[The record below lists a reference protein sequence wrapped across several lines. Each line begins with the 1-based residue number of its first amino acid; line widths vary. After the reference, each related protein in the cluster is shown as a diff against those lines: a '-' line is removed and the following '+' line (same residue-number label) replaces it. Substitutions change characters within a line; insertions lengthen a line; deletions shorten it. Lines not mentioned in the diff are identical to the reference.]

1 MTKEVLQADYDE
13 NYYEGHF
20 CGVAYNRS
28 ETHWSRFFG
37 NVADHIVKG
46 LNARKVFD
54 AGCAIG
60 FLVEELR
67 RRHVEAFGRDFS
79 EYAIEKVP
87 ETLKPFCEVGS
98 IVDVI
103 EGTYDLVTCIEVI
116 EHMTEMDGRLAIANL
131 CTVAPLILF
140 SSSPDAFDEPTH
152 INVQPP
158 LYWLRIF
165 REHGFGPRTAHDPS
179 YLCSWAM
186 LLERRDTMATDEEL
200 EAYASIVQMRMD
212 HLKQLQEQHRHLGD
226 VRADYERRLD
236 ALRNEHDAHVAGMT
250 LQHET
255 EVETHRVAMEI
266 EKSQLES
273 RIAKLMLQHE
283 TEVETRRVAMEIK
296 KGQLES
302 RIATLMLQHETEAE
316 AYRATVDIEK
326 AEKDAIILEL
336 NGRISATLSAV
347 NAMRASTSWGITAP
361 YRKVGHQVLRA
372 RYVAKTIPKL
382 AKRRGGY
389 LKFLT
394 SAAQVI
400 SRSGLRGAVSSWRL
414 ANMLQTEE
422 TARNKDESIV
432 TAYASWLE
440 TYAQLTDDH
449 RMQIRFDIEAFQTR
463 PVISIVMPVYNP
475 DLQWLDE
482 AIKSVTSQLYPHWE
496 LCIADDCST
505 KKGVRQFLER
515 QAAADPRIKIVL
527 RKVNGHIS
535 EASNSAIGL
544 ATGKWMAL
552 LDQDDLLSEDALYYI
567 AKTIN
572 KFPDCA
578 LIYSDEDKIEDG
590 LRRDPY
596 FKPDWNPDLL
606 RSQNMISHLGVY
618 RLERVRAIGGF
629 RKGYE
634 GAQDHDLVLRFTEG
648 LKTSE
653 IKHVTRV
660 LYHWRSHAES
670 TAQSGGNKS
679 YASFAGQRALVDHL
693 ERLGLAGD
701 IEILPT
707 GMYRVKYEIPDFA
720 PKVNLIIPT
729 RNGFELISQ
738 CIDSILEKT
747 TYPNY
752 DIMVVDNNSD
762 DQRTLDYLKSL
773 QGNDRVK
780 IIHDHHPFNYS
791 AINNRAV
798 ELADGEYIG
807 LINNDIEVISPNWL
821 DEMMGIAIQREVGV
835 VGARLW
841 YPNDTLQHGGV
852 ILGIHGVAGHAHKMM
867 PKGAHGY
874 FGRGEVIQTMSAVTA
889 ACIVVR
895 KSTFEMVRG
904 LDADN
909 LKIAF
914 NDVDFCLKVR
924 EAGFRNVWTPY
935 AELYHH
941 ESASRGYED
950 TPEKM
955 DRFRSE
961 VHFMME
967 KWKDHLPFDPAYN
980 PNLTLISDDFSLAW
994 PPRNYG
1000 DPTLAS

>member
-1 MTKEVLQADYDE
+1 MKDQIDVTKEISQMDYDE

-20 CGVAYNRS
+20 CGVAYSRT
-28 ETHWSRFFG
+28 EAHWSRFFG
-37 NVADHIVKG
+37 NVAEHLSKSF
-46 LNARKVFD
+46 NPKRVFD

-67 RRHVEAFGRDFS
+67 KRHIEAFGRDFS

-87 ETLKPFCEVGS
+87 ETLKPFCDVGS
-98 IVDVI
+98 IVDPI
-103 EGTYDLVTCIEVI
+103 EGAYDLITCIEVI
-116 EHMTEMDGRLAIANL
+116 EHMTESDGRLAIANL
-131 CTVAPLILF
+131 CALAPLILF

-165 REHGFGPRTAHDPS
+165 REHGFAPRAAHDPS
-179 YLCSWAM
+179 YLCTWAM
-186 LLERRDTMATDEEL
+186 LLERRDTPATDEEL
-200 EAYASIVQMRMD
+200 EAYALIVRMRMD
-212 HLKQLQEQHRHLGD
+212 HLKQLQEQHSHLGD
-226 VRADYERRLD
+226 VRADYERRLND
-236 ALRNEHDAHVAGMT
+236 VRHECDSHVAEMK
-250 LQHET
+250 LRHET
-255 EVETHRVAMEI
+255 EVNSFRDALETMKV
-266 EKSQLES
+266 
-273 RIAKLMLQHE
+273 QHE
-283 TEVETRRVAMEIK
+283 SEVE
-296 KGQLES
+296 S
-302 RIATLMLQHETEAE
+302 
-316 AYRATVDIEK
+316 YRSAKDNEK
-326 AEKDAIILEL
+326 AEKDAVIFDL
-336 NGRISATLSAV
+336 NERVSAALSAV
-347 NAMRASTSWGITAP
+347 NAMRTSTSWWITAP
-361 YRKVGHQVLRA
+361 YRKIGHQALRA
-372 RYVAKTIPKL
+372 RHVARVLPKL
-382 AKRRGGY
+382 AKSRGGY

-394 SAAQVI
+394 AGARVV
-400 SRSGLRGAVSSWRL
+400 SRRGVRGAVSSWRL
-414 ANMLQTEE
+414 ANMPPSEQTAYSENL
-422 TARNKDESIV
+422 TIATD
-432 TAYASWLE
+432 YASWLRA
-440 TYAQLTDDH
+440 YAELNDDH
-449 RMQIRFDIEAFQTR
+449 RRQIRSDIDAFQAC
-463 PVISIVMPVYNP
+463 PLISIVMPVYNP
-475 DLQWLDE
+475 DLRWLDE
-482 AIKSVTSQLYPHWE
+482 AIKSVTSQLYPKWE

-505 KKGVRQFLER
+505 RKGVREFLE
-515 QAAADPRIKIVL
+515 QQTANDPRIKVVL
-527 RKVNGHIS
+527 RETNGHIS
-535 EASNSAIGL
+535 EASNSAIRL
-544 ATGKWMAL
+544 ATGSWMAL

-567 AKTIN
+567 ARTIN
-572 KFPDCA
+572 RFPDCA

-590 LRRDPY
+590 VRRDPY

-606 RSQNMISHLGVY
+606 RSQNMISHLAVY
-618 RLERVRAIGGF
+618 RLDRIRTLGGF

-634 GAQDHDLVLRFTEG
+634 GSQDHDLVLRFTEG
-648 LKTSE
+648 LKSSE

-660 LYHWRSHAES
+660 LYHWRSHNES

-679 YASFAGQRALVDHL
+679 YASMAGRRALLDHL
-693 ERLGLAGD
+693 ERTGLSGD
-701 IEILPT
+701 ITVLPT
-707 GMYRVKYEIPDFA
+707 GMYRVTYKIPDIA
-720 PKVNLIIPT
+720 PKVSLIVPT

-738 CIDSILEKT
+738 CVDSILNKT

-752 DIMVVDNNSD
+752 EILIVDNNSD
-762 DQRTLDYLKSL
+762 DQRTLDYFKRFH
-773 QGNDRVK
+773 GNDRVK
-780 IIHDHHPFNYS
+780 VIHDNQPFNYS
-791 AINNRAV
+791 SINNRAV
-798 ELADGEYIG
+798 ELADGEYVG

-889 ACIVVR
+889 ACVVVR
-895 KSTFEMVRG
+895 KSTFKLVGG

-935 AELYHH
+935 AELYHY

-955 DRFRSE
+955 ARFRAE

-967 KWKDHLPFDPAYN
+967 KWKDHLPVDPAYN
-980 PNLTLISDDFSLAW
+980 PNLALNSDNFSLAW
-994 PPRNYG
+994 PPRNDG